1 MGDCKMKTTTF
12 LAWVI
17 VTSATI
23 SLGTFVMAQQPDAT
37 AQEPAGVNDSAKTT
51 YRPAYSGWGN
61 AAASHAW
68 EMSSITGELEGKL
81 DSKTAKPG
89 DRVVLKTTDKVQTSD
104 GTLIPKGSRLIGH
117 VTEVQACDA
126 THAIAQMGIAF
137 DHVELKGGQ
146 SVAIF
151 TLIHRLYPGRSAI
164 DTSGNSMAGGGP
176 MDSSM
181 DASMGGGS
189 GGRMGGSQSSIGG
202 GRAGG
207 GGMGS
212 PGGTLNGAG
221 GLPGGAGT
229 GTGNGT
235 GSIDDRANA
244 GIGANPNGAVESAG
258 LGDDGISSGAHAA
271 AAARARPRP
280 SGFPGVMLAGNSTA
294 SGLLIATKQNIQF
307 ESGTEIQLGIVAD

>member
-1 MGDCKMKTTTF
+1 MKTKTF

-23 SLGTFVMAQQPDAT
+23 SLGTFGMAQQPDAT
-37 AQEPAGVNDSAKTT
+37 AQEPAAANANDSAKTT

-89 DRVVLKTTDKVQTSD
+89 DRVVLRTTDKVQTSD

-151 TLIHRLYPGRSAI
+151 TLIRRLYPGRSAI
-164 DTSGNSMAGGGP
+164 DTGGNSMRGGGP
-176 MDSSM
+176 MDTSM
-181 DASMGGGS
+181 GASMGGAPM
-189 GGRMGGSQSSIGG
+189 GGGMGGSQSPMGG
-202 GRAGG
+202 SGRAGG

-212 PGGTLNGAG
+212 PGGTLNGAN
-221 GLPGGAGT
+221 GLPGGAG
-229 GTGNGT
+229 NGT
-235 GSIDDRANA
+235 DNGIGRIDDRANA
-244 GIGANPNGAVESAG
+244 GLGANPNGAVESAG